1 MRALDPQS
9 RDVEC
14 SEIREYSGGGARFR
28 AGDTL
33 MARITPCL
41 ENGKIARFQAPD
53 GTTAHGSTE
62 FIVIRGR
69 EGVTDDSFAYYLTR
83 WDGVSGYAIGQMTGS
98 SGRQRVPTS
107 AFDHLLIRVPPL
119 PEQRAIAH
127 ILGTL
132 DDKIALNR
140 RMSATLEEMA
150 RALFKAWFVDF
161 EPVRAKMAGRPSA
174 SAPGELGALFPARLV
189 PSELGEIPEG
199 WRVGRL
205 GDIVSRRGERIR
217 ARQATVLS
225 AVTTGELVVSDE
237 FFTKRVYS
245 KSIERYL
252 AVEEWDFAYNPSRA
266 NIGSMGM
273 LKRPILGAVSPAY
286 VVFRPQS
293 AYRWYLDFLLRGNSV
308 SRWVDLL
315 ASGSVRQS
323 LSYSDLASIP
333 VVVPPP
339 SVPPAFDE
347 LWEILRKGIDA
358 AEDESRTL
366 ADMRDVLLP
375 RLVSGELRVGDF
387 EELAER

>member
-1 MRALDPQS
+1 
-9 RDVEC
+9 
-14 SEIREYSGGGARFR
+14 
-28 AGDTL
+28 

-199 WRVGRL
+199 WGVGSIDHLARYVNGQNFTKDASGTGRVV
-205 GDIVSRRGERIR
+205 IRIR
-217 ARQATVLS
+217 ELNSGIGSTTVLNDV
-225 AVTTGELVVSDE
+225 AADDDNVARPNDIL
-237 FFTKRVYS
+237 
-245 KSIERYL
+245 
-252 AVEEWDFAYNPSRA
+252 FAWS
-266 NIGSMGM
+266 GS
-273 LKRPILGAVSPAY
+273 LGL
-286 VVFRPQS
+286 
-293 AYRWYLDFLLRGNSV
+293 YRWH
-308 SRWVDLL
+308 
-315 ASGSVRQS
+315 
-323 LSYSDLASIP
+323 
-333 VVVPPP
+333 
-339 SVPPAFDE
+339 
-347 LWEILRKGIDA
+347 A
-358 AEDESRTL
+358 AEALVNQHIFKVIPEGHPKWFVYYALDRAMTGFVQIAAGKATTMGHIQRSHLAESLLVMPNEAVMEHATQVFGPVFEQGHELARESATL
-366 ADMRDVLLP
+366 AALRDALLP
-375 RLVSGELRVGDF
+375 RLVSGALRVG
-387 EELAER
+387 EAA